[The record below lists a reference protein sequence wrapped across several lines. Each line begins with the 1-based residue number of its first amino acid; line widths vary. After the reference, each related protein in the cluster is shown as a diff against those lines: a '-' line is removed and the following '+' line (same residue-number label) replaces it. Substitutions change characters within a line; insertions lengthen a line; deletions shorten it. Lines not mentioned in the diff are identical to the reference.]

1 MAVQQDPNA
10 LRIGSTIAGYEI
22 LRVIGSGGFGIT
34 YEAASRVTGK
44 HVAIKEFFP
53 RGIASREESTRIVF
67 AARDMD
73 LVEWALKRFE
83 SSTADQCKLKHPNIV
98 DVIHYV
104 KDNDTGYMI
113 MEYVEGET
121 LEHWLR
127 KRAAP
132 PAMDELKPLLEP
144 IFDALEYLHAQKLI
158 HRDIAPD
165 NIMIRADGRPTI
177 IDFGAIK
184 MIEQET
190 QIRSKTN
197 RSFTISK
204 QFYSPPE
211 QVQDNAQKLDARADV
226 YALAATIYRAL
237 AGRPP
242 ASAEERTQQIAFGNG
257 DPKQP
262 LGTLALHLPAAFAAA
277 IDRALAFNARDRTA
291 SIETLRGDLGWGDPQ
306 SSPATLALAR
316 GESTSVPGFATV
328 ANSAPSPAMPL
339 APKQASAWRW
349 AAPVI
354 VAATL
359 AGAAF
364 LAGGHVLNL
373 FGARGPAVIVQ
384 QPPPVLTRQP
394 QQAEPQVQPRAQ
406 PPKPEPQQVTAP
418 PTPAQ
423 QPPAATRIETP
434 PSDPQALARADFE
447 LAQKIDSREAYEQF
461 LNRYPEGYY
470 AELARAQLKR
480 LAEAETRDV
489 TMKLNAELRRL
500 GCGPI
505 GNDGVWGDDSRK
517 ALTAFNRH
525 AATKFEASAPSA
537 DALAA
542 LRAKTSRVCP
552 LVCGPG
558 QRAAGE
564 TCVAACAPGFVQM
577 QNGAC
582 VRPQAPQPQR
592 PVVRERPQAAPKG
605 KLVCRYG
612 DFAKGEQ
619 PHRQVCEVR

>member
-1 MAVQQDPNA
+1 MAVEQDPNA
-10 LRIGSTIAGYEI
+10 LKIGSTIAGYEI

-127 KRAAP
+127 QRAAP
-132 PAMDELKPLLEP
+132 PSMDELKPLLEP
-144 IFDALEYLHAQKLI
+144 IFDALDYLHAQKLI

-211 QVQDNAQKLDARADV
+211 QVQDHTQKLDARADV
-226 YALAATIYRAL
+226 YATAATMYRAL

-262 LGTLALHLPAAFAAA
+262 LGRLAPHLPAAFAAA

-306 SSPATLALAR
+306 SSAATLALAR
-316 GESTSVPGFATV
+316 GESASAPGFATV

-359 AGAAF
+359 AGAVF
-364 LAGGHVLNL
+364 LAGGHALNL
-373 FGARGPAVIVQ
+373 FGARGPALIVQ

-394 QQAEPQVQPRAQ
+394 QQAEPQVQPQVQ
-406 PPKPEPQQVTAP
+406 PTKPEPQQRIAP

-423 QPPAATRIETP
+423 QPPAATRTETP
-434 PSDPQALARADFE
+434 PPDPQALVRADFE
-447 LAQKIDSREAYEQF
+447 IAQKIDSREAYEQF
-461 LNRYPEGYY
+461 LKRYPEGFY

-480 LAEAETRDV
+480 LADAETLDV
-489 TMKLNAELRRL
+489 TVKLNAELRRL

-525 AATKFEASAPSA
+525 AATKFEVSAPSA

-564 TCVAACAPGFVQM
+564 TCVAACAPGFVQA
-577 QNGAC
+577 QSGAC
-582 VRPQAPQPQR
+582 VRPQQPSQPPPAAR
-592 PVVRERPQAAPKG
+592 NQQPAAPKG

-612 DFAKGEQ
+612 DFTKGEQ
-619 PHRQVCEVR
+619 PHRQVCEMQ